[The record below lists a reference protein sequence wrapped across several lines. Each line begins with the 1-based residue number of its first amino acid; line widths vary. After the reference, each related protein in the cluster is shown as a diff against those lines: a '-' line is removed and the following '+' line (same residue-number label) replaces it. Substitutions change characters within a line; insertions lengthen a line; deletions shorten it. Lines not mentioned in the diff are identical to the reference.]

1 MRDSDVIDDVREEA
15 SWGWGGMGKVGKV
28 GERGRGE
35 RRRGEWGETGEV
47 RLRVEIR
54 EVSILNCRFMD
65 C

>member
-1 MRDSDVIDDVREEA
+1 
-15 SWGWGGMGKVGKV
+15 MGNVGKV